1 MLLPEKKE
9 EVRELG
15 LGWWAT
21 KQISGVRTL
30 EAEAVPRA
38 RPGSSGGRGHAHQLP
53 TLWPWSQTMVTAKV
67 GHEARLSGQYT

>member
-38 RPGSSGGRGHAHQLP
+38 GQAPVEDKDTHTSFPPSGPGAK
-53 TLWPWSQTMVTAKV
+53 PW
-67 GHEARLSGQYT
+67 